1 MTNDTLQHH
10 GIKGMKWGVI
20 RNLQAKRRAKAKRK
34 KHNSER
40 IAKVKVASKKALQ
53 STKKALKSAKSKG
66 AHTKQTISK
75 KIKAKR
81 VQKNRSLLDKNI
93 KRSVRLNEE
102 NKFLN
107 FADNRMLS
115 HASRKECKDI
125 FKNRKD
131 YSYDDLKK
139 LSSKYNEE
147 ASISNALYQR
157 TKKRSDCNK
166 VIAKAAVNY
175 AFNGELRYFSNPVK
189 KVIDATDKNR
199 SSSDVKRDL
208 LATTLQEVANYA
220 KDNNIN
226 FRDVVNSYGGINGKY
241 K

>member
-20 RNLQAKRRAKAKRK
+20 RNLQAKRRAKARKRK
-34 KHNSER
+34 KHNAER
-40 IAKVKVASKKALQ
+40 IAKIKAAKTKSLN
-53 STKKALKSAKSKG
+53 TKKA
-66 AHTKQTISK
+66 ISR
-75 KIKAKR
+75 KIKAKQQK
-81 VQKNRSLLDKNI
+81 QKNRSLLDHNI

-102 NKFLN
+102 NKFLS
-107 FADNRMLS
+107 FADDRMLS
-115 HASRKECKDI
+115 RASRQECKKI

-147 ASISNALYQR
+147 SSISSALYQR
-157 TKKRSDCNK
+157 TKKRSDCNR

-175 AFNGELRYFSNPVK
+175 AFNGELKYFSKPVK
-189 KVIDATDKNR
+189 KVIDSTDKNR
-199 SSSDVKRDL
+199 SISDVKRDL
-208 LATTLQEVANYA
+208 LSSTLQEVANYA

-226 FRDVVNSYGGINGKY
+226 FQDVVNSCGGINGKL

>member
-20 RNLQAKRRAKAKRK
+20 RNLQAKRRAKAKKRK
-34 KHNSER
+34 KRNAER
-40 IAKVKVASKKALQ
+40 IAKIKALQSSKKALKTAKTK
-53 STKKALKSAKSKG
+53 SANTKKA
-66 AHTKQTISK
+66 ISR
-75 KIKAKR
+75 KIKAKQQK
-81 VQKNRSLLDKNI
+81 QKNRSLLDYNI

-102 NKFLN
+102 NKFLT

-115 HASRKECKDI
+115 HASRKECQKI

-147 ASISNALYQR
+147 ASISSALYQR
-157 TKKRSDCNK
+157 TKKRSDCNR

-175 AFNGELRYFSNPVK
+175 AFNGELKYFSNPVK
-189 KVIDATDKNR
+189 KVIDSTDKNR
-199 SSSDVKRDL
+199 SKSDVKRDL
-208 LATTLQEVANYA
+208 LAATLQEVANYA

-226 FRDVVNSYGGINGKY
+226 FRDVVNSCGGVNGKY